1 MMKIRGQQKTQ
12 RRSPSRVLVISRVSL
27 YHCLDH
33 PFRRCLLR
41 YLHPTLPPPLLLPRL
56 PPHLNNLS
64 FSYNHHN
71 VPPDPPNAHSTSRVR
86 VRRLAIR
93 TNDISLSG
101 GGISGREGIRR
112 GVMCSWLHLP
122 KAQIQTQRMQI
133 RRNSPPRARL
143 RPVKLR
149 RLLRYRPLRDVRVLL
164 GLHHLLLLLPLD
176 RKQNTLFLYHRR
188 NQSPGLYIP

>member
-1 MMKIRGQQKTQ
+1 MMIRGQQRTR
-12 RRSPSRVLVISRVSL
+12 RRSPSRVLGISRVNL
-27 YHCLDH
+27 RHCLDH
-33 PFRRCLLR
+33 HFRRCLLR

-56 PPHLNNLS
+56 PPHLNNHS

-86 VRRLAIR
+86 VRPLVIR
-93 TNDISLSG
+93 TNDSSLKG
-101 GGISGREGIRR
+101 GGISGRGGIRR

-133 RRNSPPRARL
+133 RRNFPPPARL

-149 RLLRYRPLRDVRVLL
+149 RLLPYRPLQDVRVLL
-164 GLHHLLLLLPLD
+164 GLHHRLLLLLLD
-176 RKQNTLFLYHRR
+176 RK
-188 NQSPGLYIP
+188 